1 MSIKEAQHVSDESLR
16 AVVCIVGAGAAG
28 ITLACELDGGGFD
41 VILLEAG
48 GFNHD
53 DPARSDIYGGSVVA
67 PYPPSMD
74 FRRIRFGGT
83 TNIWGGRC
91 VPLDP
96 IDFERRDYI
105 ANSGWPIS
113 HQDVARHYSRAM
125 EYLDA
130 GRNDFTVA
138 GSLAKPRATIEG
150 FNGAGVVLPDQIE
163 RYSWP
168 TDFGTRYRAKLK
180 QSTNVTVL
188 LNARCVAL
196 KRAASGGR
204 LEMLEFIDG
213 ARKRRRLKATI
224 FVLASGGV
232 EAPRLLLASDLEG
245 AGLGNASDRVGRYFI
260 CHFENLFG
268 RVVPHGAAVAF
279 HFEKTR
285 DGVYCRRK
293 FQFTEDAQR
302 KHCLVNTAFR
312 LHFPDYSDPRHGSA
326 VLSAIYLA
334 KSALIPEYHNVLQ
347 YRNIMLDQKQTGAT
361 LAHLRNVLLDFPQ
374 LVGFSYGYV
383 FKRLVRRRKLPYTL
397 VPNGDGSYPLECN
410 CEQTPL
416 AYSRITLT
424 RESDRDGVPRVHL
437 DWRVCDDDIKSAC
450 RGFLLLRDAM
460 QRSHH
465 CRLEFDEKQLL
476 ERMRRSVPLS
486 GHHIGTTRMAASS
499 QQGVVDGNCA
509 LFELPNLYVAS
520 SAVFPTSGHANP
532 TLTIVALAVRLAMH
546 LRSRL
551 PVSITRKELPERSRF

>member
-1 MSIKEAQHVSDESLR
+1 MSIKVAQHVSDESLR
-16 AVVCIVGAGAAG
+16 AAVCIVGAGAAG
-28 ITLACELDGGGFD
+28 ITVACELDGSGFD

-48 GFNHD
+48 GFKD
-53 DPARSDIYGGSVVA
+53 DEPARRDIYGGSMVA
-67 PYPPSMD
+67 PHPPPMD

-113 HQDVARHYSRAM
+113 HQDVARHYPRAM

-130 GRNDFTVA
+130 GHNDFTVG

-150 FNGAGVVLPDQIE
+150 FDGAGLVLPDLIE
-163 RYSWP
+163 RYSRP

-204 LEMLEFIDG
+204 LETLEFIDG
-213 ARKRRRLKATI
+213 ARKRRRVQATI
-224 FVLASGGV
+224 FVLASGGI

-245 AGLGNASDRVGRYFI
+245 GGLGNASDRVGRYFVS
-260 CHFENLFG
+260 HFENLFG
-268 RVVPHGAAVAF
+268 RVAPHGAAVAF

-293 FQFTEDAQR
+293 FQFTEHAQR
-302 KHCLVNTAFR
+302 KHCLLNSAFR
-312 LHFPDYSDPRHGSA
+312 LHFPDYSDSRHGSA
-326 VLSAIYLA
+326 VLSGIYLA
-334 KSALIPEYHNVLQ
+334 KSALIPEYYNVLQ
-347 YRNIMLDQKQTGAT
+347 YRNILQYEEETGTT

-374 LVGFSYGYV
+374 FVGFSYDYV
-383 FKRLVRRRKLPYTL
+383 FKRFLTRRKLPYTL
-397 VPNGDGSYPLECN
+397 VPSSDGSYPLELN

-424 RESDRDGVPRVHL
+424 RESDRDGMPRVHL
-437 DWRVCDDDIKSAC
+437 DWRVCDDDIESAC

-465 CRLEFDEKQLL
+465 CRLKFDEKQLR
-476 ERMRRSVPLS
+476 ERMRRSVPLA

-520 SAVFPTSGHANP
+520 SSVFPTSGHANP
-532 TLTIVALAVRLAMH
+532 TLTIVALAVRLATH
-546 LRSRL
+546 LRSLL
-551 PVSITRKELPERSRF
+551 PVSPT